1 MVYLNY
7 MSYVSQCCLNYMS
20 YANYIS
26 HVNYMSCVNYMGY
39 YVNGMSYINYI
50 FKLYELCMQLKSL
63 KIT

>member
-1 MVYLNY
+1 MVYL
-7 MSYVSQCCLNYMS
+7 
-20 YANYIS
+20 
-26 HVNYMSCVNYMGY
+26 NYMSCVNYMSY